1 MELFK
6 FSCTH
11 ALMHSRTHILVYSYT
26 HIQNFLMKMLMG
38 RGGWARETMLS
49 GRIEGVA
56 EYWPKEMTRGSGKG
70 SDQEDIPEY
79 FFGIQR
85 IFLPLNIE
93 I

>member
-1 MELFK
+1 
-6 FSCTH
+6 
-11 ALMHSRTHILVYSYT
+11 
-26 HIQNFLMKMLMG
+26 MG
-38 RGGWARETMLS
+38 REGWAGETMLS

-56 EYWPKEMTRGSGKG
+56 EYWSKEMTRGSGKG
-70 SDQEDIPEY
+70 SGQEDIPEY